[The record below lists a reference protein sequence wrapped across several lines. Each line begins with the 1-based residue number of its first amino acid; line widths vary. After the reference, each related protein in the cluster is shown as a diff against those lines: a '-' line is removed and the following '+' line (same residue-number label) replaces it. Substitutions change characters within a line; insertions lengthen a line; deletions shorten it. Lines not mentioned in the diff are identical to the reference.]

1 MIFVENNNDI
11 YSEKLDRV
19 VQKTDFNSNL
29 KHNSQNVYSIF
40 NSFISLNFS
49 KKVFEVIHFIKFL
62 TEKNIQIWD
71 VSIYNFNQIKKKF
84 LFKDSF
90 TDQLIINFEEYK
102 FVLQQKRIPNYL
114 IIIDFIEEFI
124 GIDKL
129 IELQE
134 KIRLSKNEKDLK
146 SLINEINRD
155 LYQEIS
161 SNNSNSQA
169 KRIGESLFKNVI
181 EIVKQKKEKFDKNFF
196 NNKEILEFISFKD
209 IDDEMILDLWKIY
222 SDDESEINIKSY
234 KKIFKEVTTLVEAI
248 FINSTNLKN
257 VVQSLHKEDGVRR
270 TLLDVKEK
278 EIFLNDIFKET
289 ICTSIQN
296 EINFCLNLNDKK
308 INLLKKNEIDILDNI
323 KNFNY
328 HLSHLKLSF
337 YRSLIFSGLQ
347 NKIIEAERRG
357 NINDVFNSIK
367 ELKNDNLYKTQNINI
382 EQIKNN
388 CELVLKIF
396 FLKLWEKE
404 DYNALGII
412 EDFLNDNE
420 KLFYKDLLK
429 NITKKPQELKI
440 QSIEKIFINIRKK
453 ILEDESNQF
462 KSFNNFLKS
471 SKKIKASYRR
481 QGIRESDTEIS
492 SKFILEI
499 IDQFTR
505 LRKFLYE
512 FLNQN
517 NDEKI
522 FGKFVNDFYFFNDAF
537 KNIHKIGI

>member
-49 KKVFEVIHFIKFL
+49 IKVFEVIHFIKFL

-84 LFKDSF
+84 LLKDSF
-90 TDQLIINFEEYK
+90 ADQLIINLEEYK
-102 FVLQQKRIPNYL
+102 FVLKQKRIPNYL

-134 KIRLSKNEKDLK
+134 KIKYSENEKDLK

-169 KRIGESLFKNVI
+169 KKIGESLFKNVI
-181 EIVKQKKEKFDKNFF
+181 EIVKQKKEKFDKGFF
-196 NNKEILEFISFKD
+196 NNKDILEFISFKD
-209 IDDEMILDLWKIY
+209 IDDDMILDLWKIY
-222 SDDESEINIKSY
+222 SNDEAEINIKSY

-248 FINSTNLKN
+248 FINSINLKN
-257 VVQSLHKEDGVRR
+257 VVQSLHKEEGVKR

-278 EIFLNDIFKET
+278 EIFLNDIFEET
-289 ICTSIQN
+289 ICTSIQS
-296 EINFCLNLNDKK
+296 EIDYCLNLNDKK

-357 NINDVFNSIK
+357 NINDVFNSIQK
-367 ELKNDNLYKTQNINI
+367 LKDDNLYKTQNINI

-412 EDFLNDNE
+412 EDFFNDNE

-429 NITKKPQELKI
+429 NIRKKPQELKI

-481 QGIRESDTEIS
+481 QGIKESDAEIS

-499 IDQFTR
+499 IDHFTR

-512 FLNQN
+512 FLNKN
-517 NDEKI
+517 NDENI
-522 FGKFVNDFYFFNDAF
+522 FGTYVNDFYFFNDAF

>member
-90 TDQLIINFEEYK
+90 ADQLIINLEEYK
-102 FVLQQKRIPNYL
+102 FVLKQKRIPNYL

-134 KIRLSKNEKDLK
+134 KIKYSENEKDLK

-169 KRIGESLFKNVI
+169 KKIGESLFKNVI

-196 NNKEILEFISFKD
+196 NNKDILEFISFKD
-209 IDDEMILDLWKIY
+209 IDDDMILDLWKIY
-222 SDDESEINIKSY
+222 SNDEAEINIKSY

-248 FINSTNLKN
+248 FINSINLKN
-257 VVQSLHKEDGVRR
+257 VVQSLHKEEGVKR

-278 EIFLNDIFKET
+278 EIFLNDIFEET
-289 ICTSIQN
+289 ICTSIQS
-296 EINFCLNLNDKK
+296 EIDFCLNLNDKK

-357 NINDVFNSIK
+357 NINDVFNSIQK
-367 ELKNDNLYKTQNINI
+367 LKDDNLYKTQNINI

-429 NITKKPQELKI
+429 NIRKKPQELKI

-481 QGIRESDTEIS
+481 QGIKESDAEIS

-499 IDQFTR
+499 IDHFTR

-512 FLNQN
+512 FLNKN
-517 NDEKI
+517 NDENI
-522 FGKFVNDFYFFNDAF
+522 FGTYVNDFYFFNDAF

>member
-49 KKVFEVIHFIKFL
+49 IKVFEVIHFIKFL

-209 IDDEMILDLWKIY
+209 IDDDMILDLWKIY
-222 SDDESEINIKSY
+222 SDDKSEINIKSY

-278 EIFLNDIFKET
+278 EIFLNDIFEQT
-289 ICTSIQN
+289 ICSSIQS
-296 EINFCLNLNDKK
+296 EIDFCLNLNDKK
-308 INLLKKNEIDILDNI
+308 INLLKKNEIDILDDI

-328 HLSHLKLSF
+328 HLSHLNLSF
-337 YRSLIFSGLQ
+337 YRSLIFSGFQ
-347 NKIIEAERRG
+347 NIIIEAERRG

-367 ELKNDNLYKTQNINI
+367 ELKDDNLYKTQNINI

-388 CELVLKIF
+388 CELVIKIF

-404 DYNALGII
+404 DYNSLGII
-412 EDFLNDNE
+412 EEFLNVNE
-420 KLFYKDLLK
+420 KLIYKDLLN
-429 NITKKPQELKI
+429 NIRKKPQEFKI
-440 QSIEKIFINIRKK
+440 QSIEKIFINIRKH
-453 ILEDESNQF
+453 ILEDESNEFESF
-462 KSFNNFLKS
+462 KNFLKS

-522 FGKFVNDFYFFNDAF
+522 FDKFVNDFYFFNDAF

>member
-1 MIFVENNNDI
+1 MIFAENNNDI

-146 SLINEINRD
+146 SLINKINRD

-222 SDDESEINIKSY
+222 SEDESEINIKSY
-234 KKIFKEVTTLVEAI
+234 
-248 FINSTNLKN
+248 
-257 VVQSLHKEDGVRR
+257 
-270 TLLDVKEK
+270 
-278 EIFLNDIFKET
+278 
-289 ICTSIQN
+289 
-296 EINFCLNLNDKK
+296 
-308 INLLKKNEIDILDNI
+308 
-323 KNFNY
+323 
-328 HLSHLKLSF
+328 
-337 YRSLIFSGLQ
+337 
-347 NKIIEAERRG
+347 
-357 NINDVFNSIK
+357 
-367 ELKNDNLYKTQNINI
+367 
-382 EQIKNN
+382 
-388 CELVLKIF
+388 
-396 FLKLWEKE
+396 
-404 DYNALGII
+404 
-412 EDFLNDNE
+412 
-420 KLFYKDLLK
+420 
-429 NITKKPQELKI
+429 
-440 QSIEKIFINIRKK
+440 
-453 ILEDESNQF
+453 
-462 KSFNNFLKS
+462 
-471 SKKIKASYRR
+471 
-481 QGIRESDTEIS
+481 
-492 SKFILEI
+492 
-499 IDQFTR
+499 
-505 LRKFLYE
+505 
-512 FLNQN
+512 
-517 NDEKI
+517 
-522 FGKFVNDFYFFNDAF
+522 
-537 KNIHKIGI
+537 

>member
-1 MIFVENNNDI
+1 MIFAENNNDI

-90 TDQLIINFEEYK
+90 TDQLIINLEEYK

-181 EIVKQKKEKFDKNFF
+181 EIVKQKKEKFDKNSI
-196 NNKEILEFISFKD
+196 NNREILEFISFTD
-209 IDDEMILDLWKIY
+209 IDDDMILDLWKIY
-222 SDDESEINIKSY
+222 SNDKAEINIKSY
-234 KKIFKEVTTLVEAI
+234 KKIFKEVITLVEAI

-257 VVQSLHKEDGVRR
+257 VVLSLHKEEGVRR

-278 EIFLNDIFKET
+278 EIFLNDIFEET
-289 ICTSIQN
+289 ICSSIQS
-296 EINFCLNLNDKK
+296 EIDFCLNLNDKK

-337 YRSLIFSGLQ
+337 YRSLIFSGFQ

-357 NINDVFNSIK
+357 NITEVFNSIQK
-367 ELKNDNLYKTQNINI
+367 FKDDNLYKTQNINI

-388 CELVLKIF
+388 CELVIKIF

-404 DYNALGII
+404 DYNTLGII
-412 EDFLNDNE
+412 EEFLNVNE
-420 KLFYKDLLK
+420 KLIYKDLLN
-429 NITKKPQELKI
+429 NIRKKPQEFKI
-440 QSIEKIFINIRKK
+440 QSIEKIFINIRKN

-462 KSFNNFLKS
+462 ESFKNFLKS

-522 FGKFVNDFYFFNDAF
+522 FDKFVNDFYFFNDAF

>member
-90 TDQLIINFEEYK
+90 TDQLIINLEEYK
-102 FVLQQKRIPNYL
+102 FVLKQKRIPNYL

-134 KIRLSKNEKDLK
+134 KIKYSENEKDLK

-169 KRIGESLFKNVI
+169 RRIGESLFKNVI
-181 EIVKQKKEKFDKNFF
+181 EIVKQKKEKFDKDFF
-196 NNKEILEFISFKD
+196 NNKDILEFISFKD
-209 IDDEMILDLWKIY
+209 IDDDIILDLWKIY
-222 SDDESEINIKSY
+222 SNDEAEINIKSY

-248 FINSTNLKN
+248 FINSINLKN
-257 VVQSLHKEDGVRR
+257 VVQSLHKEEGVKR

-278 EIFLNDIFKET
+278 EIFLNDIFEET
-289 ICTSIQN
+289 ICTSIQS
-296 EINFCLNLNDKK
+296 EIDFCLNLNDKK

-357 NINDVFNSIK
+357 TINDIFNSIQK
-367 ELKNDNLYKTQNINI
+367 LKDDNLYKTQNINI

-429 NITKKPQELKI
+429 NIRKKPQELKI

-481 QGIRESDTEIS
+481 QGIKESDAEIS

-499 IDQFTR
+499 IDHFTR

-512 FLNQN
+512 FLNKN
-517 NDEKI
+517 NDENI
-522 FGKFVNDFYFFNDAF
+522 FGTYVNDFYFFNDAF

>member
-1 MIFVENNNDI
+1 M
-11 YSEKLDRV
+11 K
-19 VQKTDFNSNL
+19 
-29 KHNSQNVYSIF
+29 
-40 NSFISLNFS
+40 
-49 KKVFEVIHFIKFL
+49 
-62 TEKNIQIWD
+62 
-71 VSIYNFNQIKKKF
+71 
-84 LFKDSF
+84 
-90 TDQLIINFEEYK
+90 
-102 FVLQQKRIPNYL
+102 QKRIPNYL

-134 KIRLSKNEKDLK
+134 KIKHSENEKDLK

-181 EIVKQKKEKFDKNFF
+181 EIVKQKKEKFDKDFF
-196 NNKEILEFISFKD
+196 NNKDILEFISFKD
-209 IDDEMILDLWKIY
+209 IDDDMILDLWKIY
-222 SDDESEINIKSY
+222 SNDEAEINIKSY

-248 FINSTNLKN
+248 FINSINLKN
-257 VVQSLHKEDGVRR
+257 VVQSLHKEEGVKR

-278 EIFLNDIFKET
+278 EIFLNDIFEET
-289 ICTSIQN
+289 ICTSIQS
-296 EINFCLNLNDKK
+296 EIDFCLNLNDKK

-357 NINDVFNSIK
+357 NINDVFNSIQK
-367 ELKNDNLYKTQNINI
+367 LKDDNLYKTQNINI

-429 NITKKPQELKI
+429 NIRKKPQELKI

-481 QGIRESDTEIS
+481 QGIKESDAEIS

-499 IDQFTR
+499 IDHFTR

-512 FLNQN
+512 FLNKN
-517 NDEKI
+517 NDENI
-522 FGKFVNDFYFFNDAF
+522 FGTYVNDFYFFNDAF

>member
-169 KRIGESLFKNVI
+169 KRIGESLFNNVI

-209 IDDEMILDLWKIY
+209 IDDDMILDLWKIY
-222 SDDESEINIKSY
+222 SDDKSEINIKSY

-257 VVQSLHKEDGVRR
+257 VVQSLHKEDGIRR

-278 EIFLNDIFKET
+278 EIFLNDIFEQT
-289 ICTSIQN
+289 ICSSIQS
-296 EINFCLNLNDKK
+296 EIDFCLNLNDKK
-308 INLLKKNEIDILDNI
+308 INLLKKM
-323 KNFNY
+323 
-328 HLSHLKLSF
+328 
-337 YRSLIFSGLQ
+337 R
-347 NKIIEAERRG
+347 
-357 NINDVFNSIK
+357 
-367 ELKNDNLYKTQNINI
+367 
-382 EQIKNN
+382 
-388 CELVLKIF
+388 
-396 FLKLWEKE
+396 
-404 DYNALGII
+404 
-412 EDFLNDNE
+412 
-420 KLFYKDLLK
+420 
-429 NITKKPQELKI
+429 
-440 QSIEKIFINIRKK
+440 
-453 ILEDESNQF
+453 
-462 KSFNNFLKS
+462 
-471 SKKIKASYRR
+471 
-481 QGIRESDTEIS
+481 
-492 SKFILEI
+492 
-499 IDQFTR
+499 
-505 LRKFLYE
+505 
-512 FLNQN
+512 
-517 NDEKI
+517 
-522 FGKFVNDFYFFNDAF
+522 
-537 KNIHKIGI
+537 

>member
-1 MIFVENNNDI
+1 MIFAENNNDI

-29 KHNSQNVYSIF
+29 KHNSKNVYSLF

-90 TDQLIINFEEYK
+90 TDQLIINLEEYK

-209 IDDEMILDLWKIY
+209 IDDDMILDLWKIY
-222 SDDESEINIKSY
+222 SDDKSEINIKSY

-278 EIFLNDIFKET
+278 EIFLNDIFEQT
-289 ICTSIQN
+289 ICSSIQS
-296 EINFCLNLNDKK
+296 EIDFCLNLNDKK

-357 NINDVFNSIK
+357 TINDIFNSIQK
-367 ELKNDNLYKTQNINI
+367 LKDDNLYKTQNINI

-388 CELVLKIF
+388 CELVIKIF
-396 FLKLWEKE
+396 FLKLWERE
-404 DYNALGII
+404 DYNTLGII
-412 EDFLNDNE
+412 EEFLNVNE
-420 KLFYKDLLK
+420 KLIYKDLLN
-429 NITKKPQELKI
+429 NIRKKPQEFKI
-440 QSIEKIFINIRKK
+440 QSIEKIFINIRKN

-462 KSFNNFLKS
+462 ESFKNFLKS

-512 FLNQN
+512 FLNKN

-522 FGKFVNDFYFFNDAF
+522 FDKFVNDFYFFNDAF

>member
-1 MIFVENNNDI
+1 MIFAENNNDI

-29 KHNSQNVYSIF
+29 KHNSQNVYSLF

-90 TDQLIINFEEYK
+90 TDQLIINLEEYK

-146 SLINEINRD
+146 SLINKINRD

-222 SDDESEINIKSY
+222 SDDKSEINIKSY

-278 EIFLNDIFKET
+278 EIFLNDIFAQT
-289 ICTSIQN
+289 ICSSIQS
-296 EINFCLNLNDKK
+296 EIDFCLNLNDKK

-337 YRSLIFSGLQ
+337 YRSLIFSEFQ

-357 NINDVFNSIK
+357 NVTEVFISIQK
-367 ELKNDNLYKTQNINI
+367 FKDDNLYKTQNINI

-388 CELVLKIF
+388 CELVIKIF

-404 DYNALGII
+404 DYNSLGII
-412 EDFLNDNE
+412 EEYLNVNE
-420 KLFYKDLLK
+420 KLIYKDLLN
-429 NITKKPQELKI
+429 NIRKKPQEFKI
-440 QSIEKIFINIRKK
+440 QSIEKIFINIRKN

-462 KSFNNFLKS
+462 ESFKNFLKS

>member
-1 MIFVENNNDI
+1 MIFAENNNDI

-90 TDQLIINFEEYK
+90 TDQLIINLEEYK

-209 IDDEMILDLWKIY
+209 IDDDMILDLWKIY
-222 SDDESEINIKSY
+222 SDDKSEINIKSY

-278 EIFLNDIFKET
+278 EIFLNDIFEQT
-289 ICTSIQN
+289 ICSSIQS
-296 EINFCLNLNDKK
+296 EIDFCLNLNDKK

-337 YRSLIFSGLQ
+337 YRSLIFSRFQ

-357 NINDVFNSIK
+357 NITEVFNSIQK
-367 ELKNDNLYKTQNINI
+367 FKDDNLYKTQNINI

-388 CELVLKIF
+388 CELVIKIF

-404 DYNALGII
+404 DYNTLGII
-412 EDFLNDNE
+412 EEFLNVNE
-420 KLFYKDLLK
+420 KLIYKDLLN
-429 NITKKPQELKI
+429 NIRKKPQEFKI
-440 QSIEKIFINIRKK
+440 QSIEKIFINIRKN

-462 KSFNNFLKS
+462 ESFKNFLKS

-512 FLNQN
+512 FLNKN

-522 FGKFVNDFYFFNDAF
+522 FDKFVNDFYFFNDAF

>member
-90 TDQLIINFEEYK
+90 SDQLIINLEEYK
-102 FVLQQKRIPNYL
+102 FVLKQKRIPNYL

-134 KIRLSKNEKDLK
+134 KIKYSENEKDLK
-146 SLINEINRD
+146 LLINEINRD
-155 LYQEIS
+155 LYKEIS

-181 EIVKQKKEKFDKNFF
+181 EIIKQKKEKFDKDFF
-196 NNKEILEFISFKD
+196 NNKDVLEFISFKD
-209 IDDEMILDLWKIY
+209 IDNDMILDLWKIY
-222 SDDESEINIKSY
+222 SNDKAEINIKSY

-248 FINSTNLKN
+248 FINSINLKN
-257 VVQSLHKEDGVRR
+257 VVQSLHKEEGVKR

-289 ICTSIQN
+289 ICTSIQS

-357 NINDVFNSIK
+357 NINDVFNSIQK
-367 ELKNDNLYKTQNINI
+367 LKDDNLYKTQNINI
-382 EQIKNN
+382 EQVKNN

-429 NITKKPQELKI
+429 NIRKKPQELKI

-481 QGIRESDTEIS
+481 QGIKESDAEIS

-499 IDQFTR
+499 IDHFTR

-512 FLNQN
+512 FLNKN
-517 NDEKI
+517 NDENI
-522 FGKFVNDFYFFNDAF
+522 FGTYVNDFYFFNDAF

>member
-71 VSIYNFNQIKKKF
+71 VSIYNFNQIKKKL

-90 TDQLIINFEEYK
+90 ADQLIINLEEYK
-102 FVLQQKRIPNYL
+102 FVLKQKRIPNYL

-134 KIRLSKNEKDLK
+134 KIKYSENEKDLK

-209 IDDEMILDLWKIY
+209 IDDDMILDLWKIY
-222 SDDESEINIKSY
+222 SDDKSEINIKSY

-278 EIFLNDIFKET
+278 EIFLNDIFEQT
-289 ICTSIQN
+289 ICSSIQS
-296 EINFCLNLNDKK
+296 EIDFCLNLNDKK

-337 YRSLIFSGLQ
+337 YRSLIFSGFQ

-357 NINDVFNSIK
+357 NITEVFNSIQK
-367 ELKNDNLYKTQNINI
+367 FKDDNLYKTQNINI

-388 CELVLKIF
+388 CELVIKIF
-396 FLKLWEKE
+396 FLKLWERE
-404 DYNALGII
+404 DYNTLGII
-412 EDFLNDNE
+412 EEFLNVNE
-420 KLFYKDLLK
+420 KLIYKDLLN
-429 NITKKPQELKI
+429 NIRKKPQEFKI

-481 QGIRESDTEIS
+481 QGIKESDAEIS
-492 SKFILEI
+492 GKFILEI
-499 IDQFTR
+499 IDHFTR
-505 LRKFLYE
+505 LRKFLCE
-512 FLNQN
+512 FLNKN
-517 NDEKI
+517 NDENI
-522 FGKFVNDFYFFNDAF
+522 FGTYVNDFYFFNDAF

>member
-1 MIFVENNNDI
+1 MIFAENNNDI

-29 KHNSQNVYSIF
+29 KHNSQNVYSLF

-90 TDQLIINFEEYK
+90 TDQLIINLEEYK

-209 IDDEMILDLWKIY
+209 IDDDMILDLWKIY
-222 SDDESEINIKSY
+222 SNDEAEINIKSY

-248 FINSTNLKN
+248 FINSINLKN
-257 VVQSLHKEDGVRR
+257 VIQSLHKEEGVKR

-278 EIFLNDIFKET
+278 EIFLNDIFEET
-289 ICTSIQN
+289 ICTSIQS
-296 EINFCLNLNDKK
+296 EIDFCLNLNDKK

-323 KNFNY
+323 KKFNY

-357 NINDVFNSIK
+357 NINETFNSIQK
-367 ELKNDNLYKTQNINI
+367 LKDDNLYKTQNINI

-412 EDFLNDNE
+412 EDFLNENE

-429 NITKKPQELKI
+429 NIRKKPQELKI

-462 KSFNNFLKS
+462 KSFNDFLKS

-481 QGIRESDTEIS
+481 QGIKESDAEIS

-499 IDQFTR
+499 IDHFTR

-512 FLNQN
+512 FLNKN
-517 NDEKI
+517 NDENI
-522 FGKFVNDFYFFNDAF
+522 FGTYVNDFYFFNDAF

>member
-1 MIFVENNNDI
+1 MIFAENNNDI

-84 LFKDSF
+84 LFKESF
-90 TDQLIINFEEYK
+90 SDQLIINLEEYK
-102 FVLQQKRIPNYL
+102 FVLQKKRIPIYL

-222 SDDESEINIKSY
+222 SEDESEINIKSY

-278 EIFLNDIFKET
+278 EIFLNDIFEQT
-289 ICTSIQN
+289 ICSSIQS
-296 EINFCLNLNDKK
+296 EIDFCLNLNHKK
-308 INLLKKNEIDILDNI
+308 IN
-323 KNFNY
+323 
-328 HLSHLKLSF
+328 
-337 YRSLIFSGLQ
+337 
-347 NKIIEAERRG
+347 
-357 NINDVFNSIK
+357 
-367 ELKNDNLYKTQNINI
+367 
-382 EQIKNN
+382 
-388 CELVLKIF
+388 
-396 FLKLWEKE
+396 
-404 DYNALGII
+404 
-412 EDFLNDNE
+412 
-420 KLFYKDLLK
+420 
-429 NITKKPQELKI
+429 
-440 QSIEKIFINIRKK
+440 
-453 ILEDESNQF
+453 
-462 KSFNNFLKS
+462 
-471 SKKIKASYRR
+471 
-481 QGIRESDTEIS
+481 
-492 SKFILEI
+492 
-499 IDQFTR
+499 
-505 LRKFLYE
+505 
-512 FLNQN
+512 
-517 NDEKI
+517 
-522 FGKFVNDFYFFNDAF
+522 
-537 KNIHKIGI
+537 

>member
-49 KKVFEVIHFIKFL
+49 KKVFEVIHFLKFL

-90 TDQLIINFEEYK
+90 TDQLIINLEEYK
-102 FVLQQKRIPNYL
+102 FVLQQKRIPIYL

-222 SDDESEINIKSY
+222 SEDESEINIKSY

-257 VVQSLHKEDGVRR
+257 VVQSLHKEEGVRR

-278 EIFLNDIFKET
+278 EIFLNDIFEQT
-289 ICTSIQN
+289 ICSSIQS
-296 EINFCLNLNDKK
+296 EIDFCLNLNDKK

-337 YRSLIFSGLQ
+337 YRSLIFSEFQ

-357 NINDVFNSIK
+357 NVTEVFNSIQK
-367 ELKNDNLYKTQNINI
+367 FKDDNLYKTQNINI

-388 CELVLKIF
+388 CELVIKIF

-404 DYNALGII
+404 DYNSLGII
-412 EDFLNDNE
+412 EEFLNVNE
-420 KLFYKDLLK
+420 KLIYKDLLN
-429 NITKKPQELKI
+429 NIRKKPQEFKI
-440 QSIEKIFINIRKK
+440 QSIEKIFINIRKH

-462 KSFNNFLKS
+462 ESFKNFLKS

>member
-1 MIFVENNNDI
+1 MIFAENNNDI

-71 VSIYNFNQIKKKF
+71 VSIYNFNQIKKKL

-90 TDQLIINFEEYK
+90 ADQLIINLEEYK
-102 FVLQQKRIPNYL
+102 FVLKQKRIPNYL

-134 KIRLSKNEKDLK
+134 KIKYSENEKDLK

-169 KRIGESLFKNVI
+169 KKIGESLFKNVI
-181 EIVKQKKEKFDKNFF
+181 KIVKQKKEKFDKGFF
-196 NNKEILEFISFKD
+196 NNKDILEFISFKD
-209 IDDEMILDLWKIY
+209 IDDDMILDLWKIY
-222 SDDESEINIKSY
+222 SNDEAEINIKSY

-248 FINSTNLKN
+248 FINSINLKN
-257 VVQSLHKEDGVRR
+257 VVQSLHKEEGVKR

-357 NINDVFNSIK
+357 TINDIFNSIQK
-367 ELKNDNLYKTQNINI
+367 LKDDNLYKTQNINI

-429 NITKKPQELKI
+429 NIRKKPQELKI

-481 QGIRESDTEIS
+481 QGIKESDAEIS
-492 SKFILEI
+492 GKFILEI
-499 IDQFTR
+499 IDHFTR
-505 LRKFLYE
+505 LRKFLCE
-512 FLNQN
+512 FLNKN
-517 NDEKI
+517 NDENI
-522 FGKFVNDFYFFNDAF
+522 FGTYVNDFYFFNDAF

>member
-90 TDQLIINFEEYK
+90 ADQLIINLEEYK
-102 FVLQQKRIPNYL
+102 FVLKQKRIPNYL

-134 KIRLSKNEKDLK
+134 KIKYSENEKDLK

-181 EIVKQKKEKFDKNFF
+181 EIVKQKKEKFDKDFF
-196 NNKEILEFISFKD
+196 NNKDILEFISFKD
-209 IDDEMILDLWKIY
+209 IDDDMILDLWKIY
-222 SDDESEINIKSY
+222 SNDEAEINIKSY

-248 FINSTNLKN
+248 FINSINLKN
-257 VVQSLHKEDGVRR
+257 VVQSLHKEEGVKR

-278 EIFLNDIFKET
+278 EIFLNDIFEET
-289 ICTSIQN
+289 ICTSIQS

-357 NINDVFNSIK
+357 NINDVFNSIQK
-367 ELKNDNLYKTQNINI
+367 LKDDNLYKTQNINI

-429 NITKKPQELKI
+429 NIRKKPQELKI

-481 QGIRESDTEIS
+481 QGIKESDAEIS

-499 IDQFTR
+499 IDHFTR

-512 FLNQN
+512 FLNKN
-517 NDEKI
+517 NDENI
-522 FGKFVNDFYFFNDAF
+522 FGTYVNDFYFFNDAF

>member
-1 MIFVENNNDI
+1 MIFAENNNDI

-90 TDQLIINFEEYK
+90 TDQLIINLEEYK

-234 KKIFKEVTTLVEAI
+234 KKIFKEVTKLVEAI

-278 EIFLNDIFKET
+278 EIFLNDIFEQT
-289 ICTSIQN
+289 ICSSIQS
-296 EINFCLNLNDKK
+296 EIDFCLNLNDKK

-337 YRSLIFSGLQ
+337 YRSLIFSRFQ

-357 NINDVFNSIK
+357 NVTEVFNSIQK
-367 ELKNDNLYKTQNINI
+367 FKDDNLYKTQNINI

-388 CELVLKIF
+388 CELVIKIF

-404 DYNALGII
+404 DYNSLGII
-412 EDFLNDNE
+412 EEFLNVNE
-420 KLFYKDLLK
+420 KLIYKDLLN
-429 NITKKPQELKI
+429 NIRKKPQEFKI
-440 QSIEKIFINIRKK
+440 QSIEKIFINIRKY
-453 ILEDESNQF
+453 ILKDESNEFESF
-462 KSFNNFLKS
+462 KNFLKS

-522 FGKFVNDFYFFNDAF
+522 FDKFVNDFYFFNDAF

>member
-1 MIFVENNNDI
+1 MIFAENNNDI

-29 KHNSQNVYSIF
+29 KHNSQNVYSLF

-90 TDQLIINFEEYK
+90 TDQLIINLEEYK

-209 IDDEMILDLWKIY
+209 IDDDMILDLWKIY
-222 SDDESEINIKSY
+222 SDDKSEINIKSY

-278 EIFLNDIFKET
+278 EIFLNDIFEQT
-289 ICTSIQN
+289 ICSSIQS
-296 EINFCLNLNDKK
+296 EIDFCLNLNDKK

-357 NINDVFNSIK
+357 NITEVFNSIQK
-367 ELKNDNLYKTQNINI
+367 FKDDNLYKTQNINI

-388 CELVLKIF
+388 CELVIKIF
-396 FLKLWEKE
+396 FLKLWERE
-404 DYNALGII
+404 DYNTLGII
-412 EDFLNDNE
+412 EEFLNVNE
-420 KLFYKDLLK
+420 KLFYKDLLN
-429 NITKKPQELKI
+429 NIRKKPQDFKI
-440 QSIEKIFINIRKK
+440 QSIEKIFINIRKN

-462 KSFNNFLKS
+462 ESFKNFLKS

>member
-1 MIFVENNNDI
+1 MIFAENNNDI

-90 TDQLIINFEEYK
+90 TDQLIINLEEYK

-278 EIFLNDIFKET
+278 EIFLNDIFEQT
-289 ICTSIQN
+289 ICSSIQS
-296 EINFCLNLNDKK
+296 EIDFCLNLNDKK

-337 YRSLIFSGLQ
+337 YRSLIFSRFQ

-357 NINDVFNSIK
+357 NVTEVFNSIQK
-367 ELKNDNLYKTQNINI
+367 FKDDNLYKTQNINI

-388 CELVLKIF
+388 CELVIKIF

-404 DYNALGII
+404 DYNSLGII
-412 EDFLNDNE
+412 EEFLNVNE
-420 KLFYKDLLK
+420 KLIYKDLLN
-429 NITKKPQELKI
+429 NIRKKPQEFKI

-462 KSFNNFLKS
+462 KSFKNFLKS

-522 FGKFVNDFYFFNDAF
+522 FDKFVNDFYFFNDAF